1 MTYRMASHSEN
12 FSASLRSYWIY
23 VVLAF
28 LFFVSATPFFL
39 FFCGFVLDT
48 TGFSFF
54 DTMAGLNP
62 FARGAVELRNRVEL

>member
-1 MTYRMASHSEN
+1 MASHREN

-23 VVLAF
+23 AVLAF
-28 LFFVSATPFFL
+28 FFFVSATSLFL

-48 TGFSFF
+48 AGFSFF

-62 FARGAVELRNRVEL
+62 FARGAVELKNRAEA